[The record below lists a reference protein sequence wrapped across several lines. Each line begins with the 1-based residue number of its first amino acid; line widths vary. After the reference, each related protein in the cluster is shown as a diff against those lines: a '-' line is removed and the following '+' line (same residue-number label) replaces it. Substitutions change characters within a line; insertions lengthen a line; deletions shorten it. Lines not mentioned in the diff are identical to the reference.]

1 MKYLYALALLSFT
14 FLCEAQNVV
23 NLDPLSVTSSRN
35 AQKIS
40 ETGRSITVIEGKKLQ
55 DFPGQSIDELL
66 KYASAVEIQQ
76 RGPAGTQADI
86 LIRGGTFQQ
95 VLVLMDGVKLNDPI
109 TGHFSAYMPIILSQI
124 DRIEILR
131 GPAAAIY
138 GSEAVGGV
146 INIISKTFSTFQKVV
161 TNHGSGALVAGEYG
175 FLSANSVFN
184 HTSKHTNYSLAAQT
198 NNASGQLLRGSNRG
212 DFSNK
217 IFSAIAAF
225 ELKNTWKIMLHSSYD
240 SRDFAAQNYYTS
252 FVSDTAKEKVSTL
265 WNHLKLKHITTNT
278 SNEIDIALK
287 QTNDNY
293 LYNPSSIANE
303 NRSRSMSLQFVHSK
317 IVSVKF
323 SHNYGFLAE
332 KKSIRSNDRGNHGN
346 YHLAAFGSLIFK
358 VKKLTVNPGARMVYD
373 ENYGSKF
380 MPQTNL
386 SYRIGRFALKAN
398 AGKAIRSADF
408 TERFNNYN
416 KSTIKSGSI
425 GNPDLQTENSWGY
438 EAGTDLLLKNM
449 KLSVTCF
456 YRNQDEMIDWVT
468 TSYSNMPRK
477 ENLIPSGTYA
487 LATNIKK
494 VRTSGLELDLNYDRT
509 FNEKSQIYANFSATF
524 LKSNSSDSIPSFYI
538 ISHAKLIVQQS
549 LIYSFNK
556 IKLSLNSI
564 YKERN
569 PKKASAINASLSAN
583 YWLMNAKISYGYKMF
598 TSFISVNNIGN
609 VNYSDLLGSV
619 MPGSWTT
626 AGIAVSF

>member
-1 MKYLYALALLSFT
+1 
-14 FLCEAQNVV
+14 
-23 NLDPLSVTSSRN
+23 
-35 AQKIS
+35 
-40 ETGRSITVIEGKKLQ
+40 
-55 DFPGQSIDELL
+55 
-66 KYASAVEIQQ
+66 
-76 RGPAGTQADI
+76 
-86 LIRGGTFQQ
+86 
-95 VLVLMDGVKLNDPI
+95 
-109 TGHFSAYMPIILSQI
+109 
-124 DRIEILR
+124 
-131 GPAAAIY
+131 
-138 GSEAVGGV
+138 VGGV
-146 INIISKTFSTFQKVV
+146 INIISKTFSTFKKEI
-161 TNHGSGALVAGEYG
+161 TSHGSGALIAGEYG

-198 NNASGQLLRGSNRG
+198 NNASGQLLRGENRG
-212 DFSNK
+212 YFSNK

-225 ELKNTWKIMLHSSYD
+225 ELKNTWKLMLHSSYD
-240 SRDFAAQNYYTS
+240 NRDFAAQNYYTS
-252 FVSDTAKEKVSTL
+252 FVSDTAAEKVSTL
-265 WNHLKLKHITTNT
+265 WNHVKLKHVTPNA

-293 LYNPSSIANE
+293 LYNPSSVANE

-317 IVSVKF
+317 MVSDQL
-323 SHNYGFLAE
+323 SHNYGLLTE

-346 YHLAAFGSLIFK
+346 YHLAAIGSLILK

-380 MPQTNL
+380 LPQTNL

-438 EAGTDLLLKNM
+438 EAGTDLLLKNI
-449 KLSVTCF
+449 KLSMSCF
-456 YRNQDEMIDWVT
+456 YRNQNEVIDWVT
-468 TSYSNMPRK
+468 TSYSDMPRK

-494 VRTSGLELDLNYDRT
+494 VRTSGLELELNYDRT

-524 LKSNSSDSIPSFYI
+524 LKSNSPDSIPSFYI
-538 ISHAKLIVQQS
+538 ISHAKLIIQQS
-549 LIYSFNK
+549 LIYSFKK

-583 YWLMNAKISYGYKMF
+583 YWLQNAKISYGYKMF

-619 MPGSWTT
+619 MPGRWTT
-626 AGIAVSF
+626 AGVAVSF